1 MFRSA
6 AGHAEGSEIGVEAIE
21 AEEAGAGDGGV
32 GRGDADEAARC
43 EEEGE
48 SEEDEE
54 DDGDAGEVEGAGTG
68 DSGEVIGGSGG
79 DAEENVL
86 VLLSLGFVGVYIGV
100 GVVVSVGVDAAG
112 GECPLQHGGRGEIGM
127 TVSRGG
133 GAAALRL

>member
-1 MFRSA
+1 MRLT

-21 AEEAGAGDGGV
+21 AEEAGARDGAV

-48 SEEDEE
+48 GQEDEKE
-54 DDGDAGEVEGAGTG
+54 DDDAREVEGTGTG

-86 VLLSLGFVGVYIGV
+86 VLLCLGFVGVSV
-100 GVVVSVGVDAAG
+100 GVAVGAGVDAAG
-112 GECPLQHGGRGEIGM
+112 GESPLQHGGRGEIGM